1 MEDDSYYKG
10 LATGVSD
17 GTASGRRGAQEH
29 GARIARVHD
38 ESRKLGENLM
48 AIVVALFW
56 HPYFSFL
63 GFWIVCFG
71 SLMALAPV
79 IGVSD
84 KGLNNLPPWY
94 GWSAAALP
102 VVLAVLLRKIIP
114 KLMKGL
120 FVTGVFVLAVLFVVQ
135 VWELRKDRDKEP
147 APRQTSAAHSEA
159 PLSAKSRSQAPL
171 SAKTRA
177 ERIAAVKS
185 ALKEAANP
193 DITFT
198 APGSHPPGELFE
210 GIDLRICSM
219 TMGGHEVCP
228 RYCAT
233 LAEADRPDWCR

>member
-84 KGLNNLPPWY
+84 KGLIDLPAWY
-94 GWSAAALP
+94 GWSAAAIP
-102 VVLAVLLRKIIP
+102 VVLALLLRKIVP

-120 FVTGVFVLAVLFVVQ
+120 FITGVLALTVLLVVK
-135 VWELRKDRDKEP
+135 VSELRENRDKEP
-147 APRQTSAAHSEA
+147 EPQRAAAARSEA
-159 PLSAKSRSQAPL
+159 PLSAE
-171 SAKTRA
+171 TRA
-177 ERIAAVKS
+177 ARAAAVQS
-185 ALKEAANP
+185 ALNEAANP
-193 DITFT
+193 ATTFT
-198 APGSHPPGELFE
+198 APGSVPPGELFE
-210 GIDLRICSM
+210 GISLRICDM

-233 LAEADRPDWCR
+233 LAEANRPDWCR

>member
-17 GTASGRRGAQEH
+17 GTASGFRGAQEH
-29 GARIARVHD
+29 GARVARVAD
-38 ESRKLGENLM
+38 ESRKLGDRLM

-63 GFWIVCFG
+63 GFWIICFG

-84 KGLNNLPPWY
+84 KGLNDLPPWY

-102 VVLAVLLRKIIP
+102 VVLALLLRKIIP

-120 FVTGVFVLAVLFVVQ
+120 FITGVLVLAVLLVLKVS
-135 VWELRKDRDKEP
+135 ELRKDRDKEP
-147 APRQTSAAHSEA
+147 KPQRAAAARSEA
-159 PLSAKSRSQAPL
+159 PLSAKSR
-171 SAKTRA
+171 A
-177 ERIAAVKS
+177 ERVAAVKS

-193 DITFT
+193 GITFT
-198 APGSHPPGELFE
+198 APGSDPPGELFE

-233 LAEADRPDWCR
+233 LAEADRPEWCR